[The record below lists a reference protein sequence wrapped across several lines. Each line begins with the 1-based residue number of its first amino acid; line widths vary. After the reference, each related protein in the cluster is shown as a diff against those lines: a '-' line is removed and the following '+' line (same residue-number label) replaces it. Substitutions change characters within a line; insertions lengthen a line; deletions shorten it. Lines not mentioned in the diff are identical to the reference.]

1 MRVKKAVIPAAGLGT
16 RFFPVAKGVPKE
28 MLNIV
33 DKPSIHYIVEEAV
46 ASGIEEIL
54 IIVSAG
60 KESIKKYFSTDV
72 TYKSAVANE
81 LLTDLNEL
89 LSKVK
94 ISYAEQVNLDGNG
107 GAVLLA
113 KEFANGEPVAVL
125 FGDDITYSP
134 DSAVTKQLI
143 DAYERT
149 GGCCI
154 LGCQEVA
161 PEEAVKYGVVK
172 KGECNGRLTE
182 MLELVE
188 KPAFEDLP
196 SNLCSLGRFVLPNS
210 IFEELENAPVFK
222 GEIYL
227 TVAIAELM
235 KKSKVYAYNFEGVR
249 YDLGD
254 KFGFLKANFEYGLR
268 SQYGA
273 RYFDMIKEHFH
284 GKQK

>member
-1 MRVKKAVIPAAGLGT
+1 MKVKKAIIPAAGLGT
-16 RFFPVAKGVPKE
+16 RFFPISKAVPKE

-46 ASGIEEIL
+46 NSGIEEIL

-60 KESIKKYFSTDV
+60 KESIKRYFSSEIK
-72 TYKSAVANE
+72 YSSPVANE
-81 LLTDLNEL
+81 LLKELYDL

-94 ISYAEQVNLDGNG
+94 ISYVEQKELNGNG

-134 DSAVTKQLI
+134 ANEVTAQLI
-143 DAYERT
+143 KAYEAT

-154 LGCQEVA
+154 LGCQEVPA
-161 PEEAVKYGVVK
+161 EEAIKYGVVK
-172 KGECNGRLTE
+172 KGAVDGRTVE
-182 MLELVE
+182 MLQLIE
-188 KPAFEDLP
+188 KPTMEELP
-196 SNLCSLGRFVLPNS
+196 SNLCSLGRFVLPYS
-210 IFEELENAPVFK
+210 IFKALENAPIYK

-227 TVAIAELM
+227 TVAIDMLLRTE
-235 KKSKVYAYNFEGVR
+235 KVYAYNFEGTR

-254 KFGFLKANFEYGLR
+254 KLGFLKANFDYGMR
-268 SQYGA
+268 SQFGDKYRA
-273 RYFDMIKEHFH
+273 FIEEK
-284 GKQK
+284 K

>member
-1 MRVKKAVIPAAGLGT
+1 MGVKKAIIPAAGLGT
-16 RFFPVAKGVPKE
+16 RFFPVSKAVPKE

-46 ASGIEEIL
+46 NSGIEEIL

-60 KESIKKYFSTDV
+60 KESIKKYFSTEIK
-72 TYKSAVANE
+72 YSSAVANE
-81 LLTDLNEL
+81 LLKDLYEL
-89 LSKVK
+89 LGKVK
-94 ISYAEQVNLDGNG
+94 ISYAEQVELNGNG

-134 DSAVTKQLI
+134 NNEVTKQLI
-143 DAYERT
+143 DAFDKT

-154 LGCQEVA
+154 LGCQEV
-161 PEEAVKYGVVK
+161 PEQEAIKYGCVK
-172 KGECNGRLTE
+172 KGAVNGRTVE
-182 MLELVE
+182 MLQLIE
-188 KPAFEDLP
+188 KPTLEQLP

-210 IFEELENAPVFK
+210 IFKALEEAPIYK

-227 TVAIAELM
+227 TVAIDALLKTE
-235 KKSKVYAYNFEGVR
+235 KVYAYNFEGTR

-254 KFGFLKANFEYGLR
+254 KFGFLKANYDYGMR
-268 SQYGA
+268 SQFGEKFQA
-273 RYFDMIKEHFH
+273 FIKE
-284 GKQK
+284 KQ